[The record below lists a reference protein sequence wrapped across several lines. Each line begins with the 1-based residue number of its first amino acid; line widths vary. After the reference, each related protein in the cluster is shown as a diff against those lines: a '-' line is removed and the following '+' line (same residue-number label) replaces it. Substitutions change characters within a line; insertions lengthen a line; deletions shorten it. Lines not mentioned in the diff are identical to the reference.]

1 MRIAVASG
9 KGGTGKTTV
18 AVGLA
23 QALAQSME
31 AESAGGE
38 ASGPAALEPGKNEP
52 AASNPEVS
60 KPAAPE
66 PVRLLDCDVEE
77 PNAHLFLGAEET
89 DRRPFAV
96 KVPRIDEQKCT
107 SCGKCVEF
115 CEYHAIAQ
123 FGKKIMVFDNLC
135 HGCGGCS
142 ILCPERAI
150 SEEDRPIGE
159 LIEGC
164 TQGGA
169 DGEAQNGA
177 ASAIRTLYGLLDV
190 GEVLAPPLIR
200 AVKRE
205 GGGYTHEKFKLR
217 GEENGPTA
225 GDRGAGGT
233 IIVDSPPGTTCPM
246 VTAVKDADFGL
257 LVTEN
262 TPFGLHDLDL
272 AVETL
277 GEMNIP
283 MGVVI
288 NRADVGHAEV
298 EEYCRRQNI
307 PVLLK
312 IPYDEEVAAGY
323 AKGKSIVQSNP
334 SYGEELRRL
343 YRRMAA
349 ILKERESA

>member
-31 AESAGGE
+31 METDG
-38 ASGPAALEPGKNEP
+38 AAWSEPGV
-52 AASNPEVS
+52 PE
-60 KPAAPE
+60 AE

-89 DRRPFAV
+89 GRKPFAV

-115 CEYHAIAQ
+115 CEYHALAR
-123 FGKKIMVFDNLC
+123 FGQKVMVFDNLC

-142 ILCPERAI
+142 ILCPEGAI

-159 LIEGC
+159 LIEGRVR
-164 TQGGA
+164 QGGSEPS
-169 DGEAQNGA
+169 GSPSR
-177 ASAIRTLYGLLDV
+177 SAGIRTLYGLLDV

-205 GGGYTHEKFKLR
+205 GGGYVHEKFKLR
-217 GEENGPTA
+217 GDEGGSA
-225 GDRGAGGT
+225 AADRGAAAA

-246 VTAVKDADFGL
+246 VTAVKDAYVGL

-262 TPFGLHDLDL
+262 TPFGLHDLEL

-277 GEMNIP
+277 SEMNIP

-288 NRADVGHAEV
+288 NRADVGHAEL
-298 EEYCRRQNI
+298 EEYCRTQEI
-307 PVLLK
+307 PVLLE

-323 AKGKSIVQSNP
+323 ARGESIVRSNP
-334 SYGEELRRL
+334 RYGEEFRRL
-343 YRRMAA
+343 YRRIEEIVRQRRAV
-349 ILKERESA
+349 